1 MARLS
6 RFSASPADISN
17 SGSPAAS
24 GHASTQ
30 PTEGVNASSGRFELI
45 IDIDHDDPNRAD
57 VHQLLTEHLAD
68 MFATSPPESVHALD
82 PSALSDES
90 VTFWTAREDGVLL
103 GCGALKELDPH
114 QGEMK
119 SMRTTPGARGR
130 GVAAQMLTRIVDV
143 ARRRHYEQ
151 LCLETGSEEFFAPA
165 RRLYSRNGF
174 TLCGPF
180 ANYVLDPHS
189 VFMSMALNVDE

>member
-1 MARLS
+1 
-6 RFSASPADISN
+6 
-17 SGSPAAS
+17 
-24 GHASTQ
+24 
-30 PTEGVNASSGRFELI
+30 
-45 IDIDHDDPNRAD
+45 
-57 VHQLLTEHLAD
+57 

-114 QGEMK
+114 QGEIK

-130 GVAAQMLTRIVDV
+130 GVAAQMLTRIMDV

-174 TLCGPF
+174 TLCEPF
-180 ANYVLDPHS
+180 ANYVLDPYS